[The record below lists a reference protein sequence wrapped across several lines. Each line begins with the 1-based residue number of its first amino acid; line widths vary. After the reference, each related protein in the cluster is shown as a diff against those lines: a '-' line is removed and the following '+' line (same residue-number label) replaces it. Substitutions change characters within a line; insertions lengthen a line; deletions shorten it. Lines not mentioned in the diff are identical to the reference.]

1 MIIRIYRG
9 TVFPGKE
16 HAWQNRVEQLSIP
29 WLKSQPGLIA
39 FYPGKPMRA
48 SGGRTFCMVMVWDSV
63 DSIAAAVGEDWKIP
77 NYLGDEAE
85 LIEKSELDHFE
96 LYP

>member
-16 HAWQNRVEQLSIP
+16 HAWQNSRTAVNPVAEVTTGSDRI
-29 WLKSQPGLIA
+29 
-39 FYPGKPMRA
+39 YRGKPMRA
-48 SGGRTFCMVMVWDSV
+48 SGSRTFCMVMVWDSV